1 MASVIERVR
10 EGWDAFRNPEATYRR
25 RWREGGHTSSQ
36 RPDRPRLNITNER
49 SIIAS
54 IYTRIMID
62 AAKVLIRHVRLDD
75 QDRYLEDINS
85 PLQECLILS
94 ANMDQTGSALRRNL
108 YMMMLDRGVMALV
121 PVVTSKDPN
130 ETGSYDIYQLRVGE
144 VITWYPSLVTVR
156 LYDEKD
162 GEKKDITLP
171 KAQVAIVENPFYA
184 VMNEPNSTLQRLTKK
199 LNLLDV
205 VDEQSSSGKLDII
218 IQLPFAVK
226 SETKRQQAKQR
237 RDDLELQMTGSR
249 YGVGYVD
256 ATEKITQLNRPTENN
271 LLKQVELLTKM
282 LYGQLGLTEAIM
294 DGTADEEAM
303 LNYFNRT
310 IEPIVSEVAD
320 EIKRKFLTKTA
331 RTQKQS
337 IEYFYDPF
345 KLIPLSKI
353 AEIAD
358 KLTRNEVASSN
369 DIRQLLGWK
378 PSQDPAAD
386 ELRNKNIPEV
396 DPAPEPTQELPP
408 TKPRLAI
415 ESRKE

>member
-1 MASVIERVR
+1 MPSFMDTVRRV
-10 EGWDAFRNPEATYRR
+10 WDVFTNSEELERR
-25 RWREGGHTSSQ
+25 RWRDRGEISSS

-49 SIIAS
+49 SIISS
-54 IYTRIMID
+54 IYTRIVID
-62 AAKVLIRHVRLDD
+62 AGKVIFRHVRLDD
-75 QDRYLEDINS
+75 QNRYLEDILS
-85 PLQECLILS
+85 SLHECLNVS
-94 ANMDQTGSALRRNL
+94 ANLDQTGSALRRNM
-108 YMMMLDRGVMALV
+108 YMTLLDKGVMALV
-121 PVVTSKDPN
+121 PVVTSKDPD
-130 ETGSYDIYQLRVGE
+130 ETGSYEIYQLRVGE
-144 VITWYPSLVTVR
+144 IVTWYPSYVR
-156 LYDEKD
+156 VYLYNEKT
-162 GEKKDITLP
+162 GRKEEVTLP
-171 KAQVAIVENPFYA
+171 KSSVVIVENPFYA
-184 VMNEPNSTLQRLTKK
+184 VMNEPNSTLQRLVRK

-218 IQLPFAVK
+218 VQLPYTLK
-226 SETKRQQAKQR
+226 GETKQQQAEQR
-237 RDDLELQMTGSR
+237 RKQLEVQMSGSK
-249 YGVGYVD
+249 YGIGYID
-256 ATEKITQLNRPTENN
+256 GTEKIIQLNRPTENN

-303 LNYFNRT
+303 LNYHNRT
-310 IEPIVSEVAD
+310 IEPIVSEVAS
-320 EIKRKFLTKTA
+320 EMQRKFLTKTA

-337 IEYFYDPF
+337 IAYFYDPF

-396 DPAPEPTQELPP
+396 DDSADKPPELPAV
-408 TKPRLAI
+408 KPRLAI
-415 ESRKE
+415 EK